1 VVNICDLAYTT
12 NARRGNDIFRAAF
25 VSSSADELLEMIK
38 VDVGT
43 DTKRTSE
50 GAGTVFLFTG
60 QGAQY
65 AGMGRVLF
73 KTCKEFRERIEF
85 CDKQAT
91 WLGFPS
97 FIDLITDPNV
107 DIASRSAVENQLA
120 IVSLEVALATSWNSW
135 GVVPA
140 VVVGHSLGE
149 YSALCV
155 AGVLSITDMLYLVG
169 HRASLVE
176 EHCVRG
182 AYQMLSV
189 KVGVDEIRSKLSNK
203 LEISCINTPTATVV
217 SGKTE
222 DIKVFQSELEQSGVR
237 ADLLKN
243 AFGFHSSQMDPV
255 LQRFDSLAQSVVFS
269 KPLVPVASTLNGSI
283 VRESGTFS
291 ASYLAGQMRKPVN
304 FVGALKS
311 AQESKCINDQTLWLE
326 LGPGPVCLGLAA
338 AFLDIPATRQMVS
351 LRQREDNSKTIAT
364 AMRAAYMAGLSINW
378 AAFYAEHIDTL
389 NILPLPMYAFD
400 VKEYWTPYRT
410 PKTVHLSDSDHQSGA
425 ALLEPKLVGFPT
437 TTLQSVE
444 KEERSPS
451 KISVVFAS
459 RLTEPNLMAVMQGH
473 VVSGKAICPSS
484 IFADMAC
491 TAARYIYQRIHPGK
505 PQRATSLESLD
516 ITNPLTVSGLDSD
529 KIVRV
534 TAVASSSA
542 DWAVQISFSSIDNL
556 KSQSHGSCH
565 VKFEDEAEWTEE
577 WDKTSYL
584 VRSRMESM
592 FEAAKTGKA
601 QRLSRRFVYK
611 LFNNVVHYSEPYQGL
626 SEVIL
631 GGQEDD
637 AVAIVNFKS
646 LPAGSKFTWAPYW
659 TDPLVHLAGFV
670 LNGNADTPD
679 DIAYLSA
686 GLKSFRVAGELSETK
701 TYFSYVRMRQSR
713 QKGILTGDV
722 YVFEGQKVVAVA
734 AGLMFQKM
742 PKNVLHAILG
752 VSGSNSS
759 VAQHP
764 KAPAPKTH
772 SEPNE
777 KVGVDDLYYDSTPS
791 GANTPWYSSGSDT
804 DESAATSHMGIDAED
819 IFNQCLSAIAKETG
833 YPTESMNDDTVFDDM
848 GVDSLM
854 SVAIIDTIKKTSGI
868 TVPAAFFTV
877 HPTVGAMRRA
887 LDDLVELDAPMSSE
901 IVEAGEKKAPSM
913 KSVSIS
919 ETPVAAPAFPIGKTE
934 AVVASESSS
943 VVVVESSAPRIT
955 PVKVV
960 AEGPKQE
967 FTPPQPKKQYSSNV
981 VLLQGRPLSGKTPLF
996 LLVDGAG
1003 SSTAYMHLPFFPT
1016 NLPVYALES
1025 PFLHCPLEYTISIH
1039 EIALLFVEAIRKT
1052 RPKGPYMMG
1061 GWSAG
1066 SVYAYEASRILLEAG
1081 ETISGLVLL
1090 DMRVPR
1096 PMPDGMEL
1104 TMEIVEQV
1112 GLFTGIQ
1119 RAGRAIASVSDKLR
1133 QHLLSTVK
1141 QLMAFKALPMPQ
1153 GKRPLKTVIIWA
1165 RKGMIDVIKEQG
1177 LEIPEWAKDID
1188 QELEGNVMEDESLG
1202 LAAWFY
1208 GKRTNFGANGW
1219 DELLGDVDTHVV
1231 EGADHFSLVSPP
1243 CVKTTGKF
1251 MQEAVAA
1258 FTSLE
1263 NSASAVQG
1271 G

>member
-1 VVNICDLAYTT
+1 MANLCDVAYTANT
-12 NARRGNDIFRAAF
+12 RRGHDIFRAAY
-25 VSSSADELLEMIK
+25 VSSSTDELLDMIK
-38 VDVGT
+38 ADSSIE
-43 DTKRTSE
+43 TKRTSE
-50 GAGTVFLFTG
+50 GAGSVFLFTG

-65 AGMGRVLF
+65 AGMGRMLF
-73 KTCKEFRERIEF
+73 KTCKEFRKRIEF
-85 CDKQAT
+85 CEKQAT

-97 FIDLITDPNV
+97 FLGLITDASV
-107 DIASRSAVENQLA
+107 DITSRSAIENQLA
-120 IVSLEVALATSWNSW
+120 IVSLEVALAAAWKSW
-135 GVVPA
+135 GIASALVL
-140 VVVGHSLGE
+140 GHSLGE

-169 HRASLVE
+169 QRARLVE
-176 EHCVRG
+176 ENCTSG

-189 KVGVDEIRSKLSNK
+189 KLGTDEIRNK
-203 LEISCINTPTATVV
+203 LPQTLEVSCINTPTTTVV
-217 SGKTE
+217 SGKSD
-222 DIKVFQSELEQSGVR
+222 DIMAFQREMEQNGIR
-237 ADLLKN
+237 TDLLKN
-243 AFGFHSSQMDPV
+243 AFGFHSSQMDPI
-255 LQRFDSLAQSVVFS
+255 LEHFKSLAESIVFS
-269 KPLVPVASTLNGSI
+269 KPSVPVASTLGGKI
-283 VRESGTFS
+283 VREAGVFS
-291 ASYLAGQMRKPVN
+291 PAYLADQMRKPVD

-326 LGPGPVCLGLAA
+326 LGPSPVCLGLAA
-338 AFLDIPATRQMVS
+338 ASIAIPATRQMIS
-351 LRQREDNSKTIAT
+351 LRQREDNSKTAAT
-364 AMRAAYMAGLSINW
+364 AMRTAYLAGLSINW
-378 AAFYAEHIDTL
+378 AAIYGDIDTL
-389 NILPLPMYAFD
+389 NVLPLPMYAFD
-400 VKEYWTPYRT
+400 AKEYWTPYRT
-410 PKTVHLSDSDHQSGA
+410 PEPACLSDDDRQSGEA
-425 ALLEPKLVGFPT
+425 HKEPQLVGFPT

-444 KEERSPS
+444 TEERSPS
-451 KISVVFAS
+451 EISVVFAS
-459 RLTEPNLMAVMQGH
+459 RLAEPNLMAAMQGH

-505 PQRATSLESLD
+505 PLRAMSLEGLD
-516 ITNPLTVSGLDSD
+516 ITHPLTVSGKDFHQV
-529 KIVRV
+529 VRV
-534 TAVASSSA
+534 AAVASSSS
-542 DWAVQISFSSIDNL
+542 DWTVQISFSSKDNL
-556 KSQSHGSCH
+556 TSQGHGSCH
-565 VKFEDEAEWTEE
+565 VKFADEADWIED
-577 WDKTSYL
+577 WDRTSYL

-646 LPAGSKFTWAPYW
+646 LPAGSIFTWAPYW

-686 GLKSFRVAGELSETK
+686 GLKSFKIVGELSDTK

-722 YVFEGQKVVAVA
+722 YVFDGQKVVAVA
-734 AGLMFQKM
+734 AGLMFQRM

-752 VSGSNSS
+752 ETGITCVAHQPKVSAVKPHSGSNE
-759 VAQHP
+759 
-764 KAPAPKTH
+764 KAA
-772 SEPNE
+772 
-777 KVGVDDLYYDSTPS
+777 VDDLYYDSTPS

-819 IFNQCLSAIAKETG
+819 IFNQALSAIANETG
-833 YPTESMNDDTVFDDM
+833 YSIESMNDETVFEDM

-854 SVAIIDTIKKTSGI
+854 SVAIIDTIKKSSGI

-877 HPTVGAMRRA
+877 HPTVGAMRTA
-887 LDDLVELDAPMSSE
+887 LDDMVELEAPKSLQ
-901 IVEAGEKKAPSM
+901 IAGAGEKRKPPSV
-913 KSVSIS
+913 KSVTIS
-919 ETPVAAPAFPIGKTE
+919 EPPTEAPAFPSKRIDPVT
-934 AVVASESSS
+934 ASESSTVAVTKS
-943 VVVVESSAPRIT
+943 PALSITHGNAIAEPTKQEST
-955 PVKVV
+955 PV
-960 AEGPKQE
+960 
-967 FTPPQPKKQYSSNV
+967 QPKKQYSSNV

-1039 EIALLFVEAIRKT
+1039 EMALLFVEAIRKT
-1052 RPKGPYMMG
+1052 KPKGPYMMG

-1066 SVYAYEASRILLEAG
+1066 SVYAYEAARILIEAG
-1081 ETISGLVLL
+1081 ETISGLILL

-1096 PMPDGMEL
+1096 PMPDGIEL

-1141 QLMAFKALPMPQ
+1141 QLMGFRALPMPH

-1188 QELEGNVMEDESLG
+1188 QELEGNVMEDESMG

-1219 DELLGDVDTHVV
+1219 DELLGEVDTHVV

-1243 CVKTTGKF
+1243 CVKSTGKF
-1251 MQEAVAA
+1251 MQEAVTA
-1258 FTSLE
+1258 FTALE
-1263 NSASAVQG
+1263 SSASGAQAR
-1271 G
+1271 